1 MAQIEELS
9 ANPAPLK
16 AAEQIQGIILFL
28 QRSDDLRQH
37 VDSFMQMLSL
47 VQPKDVASFILTPL
61 LSDELRDVNTMRCQ
75 LCSTRCLDF
84 VELKCFV
91 PLNIFLLQELGST
104 V

>member
-9 ANPAPLK
+9 ANPTPLK

-28 QRSDDLRQH
+28 QRSEDLCKH

-75 LCSTRCLDF
+75 LCSTHCLDI
-84 VELKCFV
+84 V
-91 PLNIFLLQELGST
+91 
-104 V
+104 